1 MFHNMNQ
8 HCKQKT
14 PECIVICQN
23 NYTYS
28 EKTKDLGKIQN
39 NKKRSPIWPDRNSSC
54 LVTGVTVQPCWHR
67 QASEVLYKSCRTF
80 QTDTGGPVK
89 YKSCQ
94 YNMLAPA
101 GR

>member
-39 NKKRSPIWPDRNSSC
+39 NKKRSPI
-54 LVTGVTVQPCWHR
+54 
-67 QASEVLYKSCRTF
+67 
-80 QTDTGGPVK
+80 
-89 YKSCQ
+89 
-94 YNMLAPA
+94 
-101 GR
+101 